1 MAFDVGKWHARVL
14 STPAAYSRLVDLAE
28 HPPVAAEYKRS
39 LYVRTLDDS
48 GALVSPGV
56 SRLDERIRD
65 SVYSDALSAIDHYA
79 SLMVVTA
86 ATYVEN
92 IVFEFLVVYFTAR
105 PQSIHAHLMP
115 NSSKREEAYVPLR
128 EVLAA
133 SSLSELHGH
142 LARRASRNASD
153 GSMERVFERIYKLTG
168 HRVAVDVTAPIAE
181 IVRLRN
187 SIVHEGQTL
196 TKVAAA
202 IDRRFE
208 SVYSLLRE
216 LAGICK
222 AEGLPYVDEGGLVDP
237 LPFVEEEL
245 PGPVEYL

>member
-1 MAFDVGKWHARVL
+1 M
-14 STPAAYSRLVDLAE
+14 AE

-39 LYVRTLDDS
+39 LYVQTLDDR
-48 GALVSPGV
+48 GARVSPHV

-65 SVYSDALSAIDHYA
+65 SAYSDALSAIDHYA

-92 IVFEFLVVYFTAR
+92 IIFEFLVVYFTAK

-133 SSLSELHGH
+133 SSLSELRGE
-142 LARRASRNASD
+142 LARRAARNASD
-153 GSMERVFERIYKLTG
+153 GSIEKILERIYKLTR
-168 HRVAVDVTAPIAE
+168 HRVAADVAAPIAE

-187 SIVHEGQTL
+187 SIVHEGRTL
-196 TKVAAA
+196 TKVAASV
-202 IDRRFE
+202 DHRFE

-216 LAGICK
+216 VAGICK
-222 AEGLPYVDEGGLVDP
+222 AAGLPYLDEGGLVDP

-245 PGPVEYL
+245 PGPVESL